1 MNNKIEE
8 VLDRMIESLPNG
20 CGFVIN
26 IVTKEK
32 YGIPDE
38 YKGYP
43 VGSDVITPFDNI
55 YFIPK
60 P

>member
-1 MNNKIEE
+1 MTEE
-8 VLDRMIESLPNG
+8 TEKLLDKMIESLPNG
-20 CGFVIN
+20 VVFVIN
-26 IVTKEK
+26 TATKEK

-43 VGSDVITPFDNI
+43 VGSDVLTPLDNI